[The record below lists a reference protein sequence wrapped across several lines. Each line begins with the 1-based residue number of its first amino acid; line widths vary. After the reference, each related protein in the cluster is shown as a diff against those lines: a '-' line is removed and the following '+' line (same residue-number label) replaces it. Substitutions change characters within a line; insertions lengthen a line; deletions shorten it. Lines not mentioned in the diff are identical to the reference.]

1 MHYILAVRLEG
12 FYLSAHACDQAGP
25 SAVAK
30 DKHLIEVNAAA
41 RARSLLPGMSVTEAK
56 SLVNEARIFLWD
68 LPRYEKRMPEWLDFL
83 AEWSSAVEPTS
94 PATAFLDLTG
104 FPGASEVPKAL
115 RARLPYAAFIGVGPN
130 RWLAKAALA
139 ETSESQPTF
148 DACRGLDSF
157 LSRLPLDQFS
167 PALPEQRRTLQL
179 LGYRTLGEVRSI
191 SRSVM
196 QDQFCEDGKRLFH
209 AAQGGGD
216 TTIRE
221 VYPPDALDVSFTFPG
236 GTEDREVIVRGLSAL
251 AARAHKILK
260 KRDASG
266 RTVHLTLEIAE
277 GERLRLS
284 RTFTRNI
291 QTEDVLTAA
300 LLSFLG
306 DFPDAELE
314 RVRLQMPGLARARSI
329 QPELNPHAA
338 TVADLNRVDHAVSK
352 VKAAFGDGVVLSA
365 SEKKEPRRKKVLRAW
380 GNVTGWC

>member
-1 MHYILAVRLEG
+1 
-12 FYLSAHACDQAGP
+12 
-25 SAVAK
+25 
-30 DKHLIEVNAAA
+30 
-41 RARSLLPGMSVTEAK
+41 
-56 SLVNEARIFLWD
+56 
-68 LPRYEKRMPEWLDFL
+68 
-83 AEWSSAVEPTS
+83 
-94 PATAFLDLTG
+94 
-104 FPGASEVPKAL
+104 
-115 RARLPYAAFIGVGPN
+115 
-130 RWLAKAALA
+130 
-139 ETSESQPTF
+139 
-148 DACRGLDSF
+148 
-157 LSRLPLDQFS
+157 
-167 PALPEQRRTLQL
+167 
-179 LGYRTLGEVRSI
+179 
-191 SRSVM
+191 
-196 QDQFCEDGKRLFH
+196 
-209 AAQGGGD
+209 
-216 TTIRE
+216 
-221 VYPPDALDVSFTFPG
+221 
-236 GTEDREVIVRGLSAL
+236 VRGLSAL

-277 GERLRLS
+277 GERIRLS